1 MHRNDLFKS
10 ILIGI
15 LVSLFLFIFKLDN
28 LLKLSFLQIFY
39 IILIFNTF
47 IVIGFFIV
55 SKLSRK
61 IKSLYQLFKF
71 SLVGSLNT
79 VVDLFVLN
87 FLMNL
92 FGIYKGL
99 PYSIFKSISF
109 VAAATNSYFWNKNW
123 TFDKKE
129 VFFEKKEYYKFLTV
143 AFVGLLINV
152 LIASIIVNIV
162 GPFQGISDR
171 IWANLADL
179 VAMLFSSI
187 WNFLGF
193 KIIVFNK

>member
-1 MHRNDLFKS
+1 
-10 ILIGI
+10 
-15 LVSLFLFIFKLDN
+15 
-28 LLKLSFLQIFY
+28 
-39 IILIFNTF
+39 
-47 IVIGFFIV
+47 
-55 SKLSRK
+55 
-61 IKSLYQLFKF
+61 
-71 SLVGSLNT
+71 
-79 VVDLFVLN
+79 
-87 FLMNL
+87 
-92 FGIYKGL
+92 L
-99 PYSIFKSISF
+99 PYSVFKSISF

-129 VFFEKKEYYKFLTV
+129 VFFEKKEYYKFLIV

-179 VAMLFSSI
+179 VATLFSSI